1 MSTFENGEERDI
13 TKSTVAETRK
23 FFEDEVLHCDV
34 SLFLRTILLTSEQNY
49 NFFSLKKQ
57 DKKDFIEK
65 LFDIGLFGEM
75 HDKIHKDVLRIER
88 EVMLH
93 QS

>member
-1 MSTFENGEERDI
+1 MYDNGAEADI

-23 FFEDEVLHCDV
+23 FFEDDVLHCDM
-34 SLFLRTILLTSEQNY
+34 SLFLRTVLLTSEQNY

-57 DKKDFIEK
+57 DKREFIEK
-65 LFDIGLFGEM
+65 LFDIGVFGEM
-75 HDKIHKDVLRIER
+75 HDKIHKDVLRVEKDM
-88 EVMLH
+88 MLH